1 MLHCVRSLMARP
13 ETGTGAKTEP
23 ASLRV
28 LAILTSPEKGAPM
41 IEHDAVRVD
50 ERGIVGDRYP
60 DRGYYHQS
68 RIPDEDRGITI
79 ISSRGIEEANEELQ
93 GEGIAD
99 YTHGQTR
106 RSLVVD
112 IDVAALNSLKGRKFR
127 IGDVEV
133 EGTDPCTPCA
143 RPGML
148 NGRGVKDQQA
158 FVKAF
163 VSRGGLRLRP
173 LKGGTISVGSLL
185 RTWTD

>member
-1 MLHCVRSLMARP
+1 MLHRVSSRMARP
-13 ETGTGAKTEP
+13 ETGTGVKTQP

-68 RIPDEDRGITI
+68 RIPDEERGITI
-79 ISSRGIEEANEELQ
+79 ISSRGIEEANAELR
-93 GEGIAD
+93 GAGIAA
-99 YTHGQTR
+99 YTHGETR

-112 IDVAALNSLKGRKFR
+112 IDVAALNSLKGMRFR
-127 IGDVEV
+127 IGEVEV
-133 EGTDPCTPCA
+133 EGTDLCTPCA

-148 NGRGVKDQQA
+148 DGRGIKDQQA

-163 VSRGGLRLRP
+163 VGRGGLRLRP
-173 LKGGTISVGSLL
+173 LKGGTISVGALL
-185 RTWTD
+185 RT